1 MAEWSFERLE
11 PKPGR
16 RWARRAGLW
25 VIQANLALFDMDM
38 IIADSDSDYTAA
50 LAVRLQSWKAGNSV
64 HRCHKREE
72 LHALIAQKKDCAQ
85 LTFFLYNNS
94 EFIELK
100 HLASSDVW
108 PGCWRTIPILPADSS
123 CPPPEGQKN
132 CYRRFGPVSHLISRL
147 ESLCQDT
154 YTDAGLQSADQ
165 LIDAAMTVSDQP
177 VAATSGQP
185 DHAVPGYPE
194 KPARTIRLWLTL
206 SLTAGSGCSSSLQR
220 LKKLIRDGR
229 QVIYLPLMPTY
240 QMDAIQGA
248 SQGQTLSDLLLH
260 LLGDTIGTEE
270 IGCYWQPHPDGY
282 LCFRPPERADDLV
295 TCDPDMLRRLTLLLK
310 SKLAED
316 PTGQMLALIHCSG
329 LPLTSVAAVAV
340 LCDVCEID
348 LPQGNSFTTLSAQI
362 EAGRLL
368 ALLPASCQIIRH
380 VHPDDVDITHQQKG
394 VRQDLA
400 MSS

>member
-1 MAEWSFERLE
+1 MAEWQLK
-11 PKPGR
+11 PLGLKPGR
-16 RWARRAGLW
+16 RWARRAGPL

-38 IIADSDSDYTAA
+38 IIVDSDIDYTAA
-50 LAVRLQSWKAGNSV
+50 LALRLQSWKAGNSV

-72 LHALIAQKKDCAQ
+72 LHALIAQRKDCAQ

-123 CPPPEGQKN
+123 CPPPEGHKNN
-132 CYRRFGPVSHLISRL
+132 CYRRFEPVSHLISRL

-154 YTDAGLQSADQ
+154 YTAAELQS
-165 LIDAAMTVSDQP
+165 DAAMAVSDQP
-177 VAATSGQP
+177 VAATPGQP
-185 DHAVPGYPE
+185 DHTLPE
-194 KPARTIRLWLTL
+194 YSGQPNQTIRLWLTL
-206 SLTAGSGCSSSLQR
+206 SLTAGSVCSTSLQR

-248 SQGQTLSDLLLH
+248 SQGQTLSDLLLR
-260 LLGDTIGTEE
+260 LLGDTVGKEE
-270 IGCYWQPHPDGY
+270 IGHYWQPHPDGY

-295 TCDPDMLRRLTLLLK
+295 TCEPDMLRRLTLLLK
-310 SKLAED
+310 AKLAED

-329 LPLTSVAAVAV
+329 LPLASVAAVAV

-348 LPQGNSFTTLSAQI
+348 LPQGNSFTTLSAQF

-368 ALLPASCQIIRH
+368 ALLPASCRIIRN
-380 VHPDDVDITHQQKG
+380 VHPDAVNITHQQKG